1 VIVWRTRCG
10 SSSISEGGLVRLA
23 TRGSPLARWQAEHVA
38 ALLAAAH
45 PGLRTE
51 LVEVDTAGDRDRE
64 TPLHELGGQGIF
76 VKEVQTAVLDGRA
89 DVAVHSAKDLR
100 SIATPGLDIVAV
112 PARADARDGLVGSTL
127 GGLPTGATVGTGSVR
142 RRAQLA
148 ALRPD
153 LQFAELRGNMHTRL
167 DRAGELDAV
176 VVAAAAL
183 DRLDLAHRL
192 SERLDPGVVV
202 PQVGQGALAVECRSD
217 DAVVASLLAPVDDP
231 TSHMALTAERAW
243 LAELGSGCDLPVG
256 AYATV
261 DAGGTIR
268 LAGLIATL
276 DGRVVLRD
284 HVAGD
289 DPLRVGRELAEH
301 QLARGGRR
309 LLQPGAATTT

>member
-1 VIVWRTRCG
+1 
-10 SSSISEGGLVRLA
+10 
-23 TRGSPLARWQAEHVA
+23 VA
-38 ALLAAAH
+38 ALLQAAH

-51 LVEVDTAGDRDRE
+51 LVEVDTAGDRDRN

-76 VKEVQTAVLDGRA
+76 VKEVQAAVLDGRA
-89 DVAVHSAKDLR
+89 DAAVHSAKDLR
-100 SIATPGLDIVAV
+100 SVATPGLDIVAV
-112 PARADARDGLVGSTL
+112 PERADARDGMVGSTL
-127 GGLPTGATVGTGSVR
+127 DGLPAGATVGTGSVR

-153 LQFAELRGNMHTRL
+153 LRFAELRGNMHTRL
-167 DRAGELDAV
+167 ERAAELDAV

-217 DAVVASLLAPVDDP
+217 DDVTAALLVPADDP
-231 TSHMALTAERAW
+231 TSHTTVTAERSW
-243 LAELGSGCDLPVG
+243 LAELGGGCDLPVG
-256 AYATV
+256 AHATV
-261 DAGGTIR
+261 GPGGQIR
-268 LAGLIATL
+268 LVGLIATL

-284 HVAGD
+284 HATGD
-289 DPLRVGRELAEH
+289 DPVALGRELAGR

-309 LLQPGAATTT
+309 LLQPGAAATS

>member
-1 VIVWRTRCG
+1 
-10 SSSISEGGLVRLA
+10 
-23 TRGSPLARWQAEHVA
+23 VA
-38 ALLAAAH
+38 ALLQAAH

-51 LVEVDTAGDRDRE
+51 LVEVDTAGDRDRN

-76 VKEVQTAVLDGRA
+76 VKEVQAAVLDGRA
-89 DVAVHSAKDLR
+89 DAAVHSAKDLR
-100 SIATPGLDIVAV
+100 SVATPGLDIVAV
-112 PARADARDGLVGSTL
+112 PERADARDGMVGSTL
-127 GGLPTGATVGTGSVR
+127 DGLPAGATVGTGSVR

-153 LQFAELRGNMHTRL
+153 LRFAELRGNMHTRL
-167 DRAGELDAV
+167 ERAAELDAV

-217 DAVVASLLAPVDDP
+217 DDVTAALLVPADDP
-231 TSHMALTAERAW
+231 TSHTTVTAERSW
-243 LAELGSGCDLPVG
+243 LAELGGGCDLPVG
-256 AYATV
+256 AHATV
-261 DAGGTIR
+261 GPGGQIR
-268 LAGLIATL
+268 LVGLIATL

-284 HVAGD
+284 HAAGD
-289 DPLRVGRELAEH
+289 DPVALGRELAGR

-309 LLQPGAATTT
+309 LLQPGAAATS